1 MNAALKQS
9 WEKAAGWFNE
19 RPIRERV
26 LLTVTSVVLVSFLI
40 WELAV
45 TPVLTSN
52 TRLATQLEGL
62 DQRHRS
68 LSGQQQALG
77 LQLSSDPSQQLRERL
92 ASRQARLNRLD
103 AELADT
109 TGKLIAPRA
118 MVRLLQDMLIAQE
131 KLELVAVELLPP
143 TAIFDQ
149 AADAREQAGESDG
162 GSDGGADEEPGAA
175 TGPLLYAHDVQ
186 LVIRGN
192 YLDVVNY
199 VDALESMDSRLGWVS
214 MDYRMLEY
222 PDNEIRIRVRTLSLD
237 QAWLGV

>member
-1 MNAALKQS
+1 MIAALKQS

-19 RPIRERV
+19 RPVRERG
-26 LLTVTSVVLVSFLI
+26 LLTVTVMALVSFLV

-52 TRLATQLEGL
+52 SRLATQLDSL
-62 DQRHRS
+62 NQQQRT
-68 LSGQQQALG
+68 LSGQQQALNV
-77 LQLSSDPSQQLRERL
+77 QLSSDPSQQLRERL
-92 ASRQARLNRLD
+92 ASRQARLDRLD
-103 AELADT
+103 ADLADR

-131 KLELVAVELLPP
+131 KLELVAVELLSP
-143 TAIFDQ
+143 TPIFDQ
-149 AADAREQAGESDG
+149 AADTTGQAAESGG
-162 GSDGGADEEPGAA
+162 GSDDAADSESVAA
-175 TGPLLYAHDVQ
+175 TGPLLYAHDVR

-199 VDALESMDSRLGWVS
+199 VDALESMDNRLGWVS
-214 MDYRMLEY
+214 LDYRMLEY